1 MQLYSKII
9 SIQQPI
15 FFLVLLLFNACEWT
29 EDPAVPKDV
38 YDGSALESFD
48 AFDSAGRETTRYY
61 SMLEQ
66 NGFVDLTSV
75 DSTIA
80 IDLRYATPEN
90 FTGKNLYGIYS
101 GAYLQR
107 EIADM
112 LCHAQRLLKHI
123 DTGMSLILFDA
134 TRPRSV
140 QYEMWDNVNATGK
153 TKLRFLSDPNK
164 ISMHNMGLA
173 VDVGIVLTDSTLLDM
188 GTTFDFIGELAYPC
202 LENYFLEQGLLGY
215 NHLNNRS
222 ILAGVMTDAGFN
234 ANKYEWWH
242 FSKYTKEYAISHYAV
257 VEDFSAMTSPDR
269 EKTLA
274 TLEELTFNVQI
285 AASYRKLDEK
295 RFCVADVFVYRHDGM
310 NKYYSGNFSDLEQAY
325 RHRDSVRKQGCK
337 GAFVIAFYKG
347 VRIAVADALKMQ
359 QF

>member
-1 MQLYSKII
+1 
-9 SIQQPI
+9 
-15 FFLVLLLFNACEWT
+15 
-29 EDPAVPKDV
+29 
-38 YDGSALESFD
+38 
-48 AFDSAGRETTRYY
+48 
-61 SMLEQ
+61 
-66 NGFVDLTSV
+66 
-75 DSTIA
+75 
-80 IDLRYATPEN
+80 
-90 FTGKNLYGIYS
+90 
-101 GAYLQR
+101 
-107 EIADM
+107 
-112 LCHAQRLLKHI
+112 
-123 DTGMSLILFDA
+123 
-134 TRPRSV
+134 
-140 QYEMWDNVNATGK
+140 
-153 TKLRFLSDPNK
+153 
-164 ISMHNMGLA
+164 
-173 VDVGIVLTDSTLLDM
+173 LTDSTLLDM